1 MKKSLIALLS
11 IAVLMSSSFVNA
23 ETPTPTTS
31 TTESTTTQSSTKQVE
46 NTSPQP
52 NETIVDNGEQVE
64 TFPKDNMIN
73 DDMNDNTET
82 NDGQNWLDLP
92 NSDDWRYNGFEGH
105 KSLTPPT
112 KQEQTTTEGTSEGQN
127 WLELPNSN
135 EWRYNGFKG
144 HESLTPT
151 TTQSQEVNQPQ
162 PTTQE
167 TEPTAQLQQ
176 TQESVQP
183 TTITK
188 TNTTTQV
195 PKTTQESTQQP
206 QEVNEPTA
214 KQIENATKEPSIFV
228 MDTLPQTGNKDILGD
243 ILEVLGFA
251 LLIGIA
257 VYISYSPIKRKLNN
271 NKKN

>member
-1 MKKSLIALLS
+1 MKKSFITLLS
-11 IAVLMSSSFVNA
+11 ITVLMSSSFVNA
-23 ETPTPTTS
+23 ETPTTS
-31 TTESTTTQSSTKQVE
+31 TTEPTTTQSSTKQVE
-46 NTSPQP
+46 NTPLQP
-52 NETIVDNGEQVE
+52 DETIVDNGEQIE

-82 NDGQNWLDLP
+82 NEGQNWLDLP

-112 KQEQTTTEGTSEGQN
+112 KQEQTTTQTEEVNEGQN
-127 WLELPNSN
+127 WLELPNSD
-135 EWRYNGFKG
+135 EWRYNGFEGNK
-144 HESLTPT
+144 SLTPT

-167 TEPTAQLQQ
+167 TEPTAQPQQ
-176 TQESVQP
+176 AQESAQP

-195 PKTTQESTQQP
+195 LKTTQESTQQP